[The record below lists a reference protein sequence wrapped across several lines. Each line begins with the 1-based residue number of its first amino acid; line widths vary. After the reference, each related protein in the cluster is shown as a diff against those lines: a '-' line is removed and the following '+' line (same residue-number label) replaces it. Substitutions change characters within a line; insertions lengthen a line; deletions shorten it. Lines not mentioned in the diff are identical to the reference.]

1 MQGDRGQ
8 TENKGRADASAGE
21 LPHALEPN
29 GSLRNEG
36 GRRRDFR
43 VGTLLLV
50 VGLVVGT
57 LFASVLFAQSK
68 KKTPVPEDGLTAT
81 STVTAPFDIVDTPGS
96 TYLLNRST
104 GQVWRLGFTEVK
116 GDRYWFG
123 THVPVQQPGTFEE
136 FQQGLRKR
144 LGAGN

>member
-1 MQGDRGQ
+1 MPTQSV
-8 TENKGRADASAGE
+8 TPSSVASSRRK
-21 LPHALEPN
+21 P
-29 GSLRNEG
+29 LRS
-36 GRRRDFR
+36 
-43 VGTLLLV
+43 TLLFV
-50 VGLVVGT
+50 VFGVAIGT
-57 LFASVLFAQSK
+57 TFASVLFAQSK
-68 KKTPVPEDGLTAT
+68 PRVEVPADGLTAT
-81 STVTAPFDIVDTPGS
+81 APVTAPFDIVDTPGS

-144 LGAGN
+144 LGTGN